1 MKDMKMKTKTILGF
15 ATPIVLTVF
24 NVILGDM
31 AAKGVLTVEHP
42 ESYLNNARI
51 FTGIVAVI
59 SAIITIVIATF
70 LIKAIDKNVGQFY
83 EAAKV
88 MLI

>member
-31 AAKGVLTVEHP
+31 AAKGVLTRKNRYSKRYP
-42 ESYLNNARI
+42 STTCIN
-51 FTGIVAVI
+51 
-59 SAIITIVIATF
+59 IT
-70 LIKAIDKNVGQFY
+70 
-83 EAAKV
+83 
-88 MLI
+88 